1 MAKTQ
6 KTCPCGVEFVGRPNQ
21 KYHDDKC
28 RWLHHTYTKRGLDMT
43 KREPN
48 APIDY
53 ARQGKAN
60 RAKGARAE
68 REVCHLLTELTG
80 HKVTRN
86 LSQTRD
92 AGSDV
97 EWGPFLLEVKYQK
110 TLALPAWQRQVC
122 AAVQGTDKVPAVVYR
137 RPEEDWWVSL
147 PFPVFVMLFETL
159 RKAAQ
164 EAVNR
169 EHKGD

>member
-1 MAKTQ
+1 MPDVEHL
-6 KTCPCGVEFVGRPNQ
+6 CPCGVTFIGRPNQ
-21 KYHDDKC
+21 KYHDEKC
-28 RWLHHTYTKRGLDMT
+28 RWTHNVYKARGKDVS

-48 APIDY
+48 GPIDY
-53 ARQGKAN
+53 AKQGKAN

-110 TLALPAWQRQVC
+110 TLALPQWQRQVRV
-122 AAVQGTDKVPAVVYR
+122 AVQGTDKVPAVVYR

-164 EAVNR
+164 AAVDSER
-169 EHKGD
+169 KGD